1 MPRDCSDCIFITG
14 LPQTVDKQQISDFFC
29 KAGTILVT
37 KGRKFSNLLIYF
49 DKFIKTNALGVQRIF
64 LFMGKDKVP
73 TGEATVTYEN
83 PESSMRAIE
92 QFNGNDFNGQGNISV
107 SIATPDQKQP
117 FAQKLVS
124 SDS

>member
-1 MPRDCSDCIFITG
+1 
-14 LPQTVDKQQISDFFC
+14 
-29 KAGTILVT
+29 
-37 KGRKFSNLLIYF
+37 
-49 DKFIKTNALGVQRIF
+49 
-64 LFMGKDKVP
+64 MGKDKVP

-117 FAQKLVS
+117 FAQKLVN
-124 SDS
+124 SDFEIFSFQILFSFYYFKLRDANKGGRGGYGGYGGYGGGYGGGRGGGRGRGRGGGFRGGR

>member
-1 MPRDCSDCIFITG
+1 
-14 LPQTVDKQQISDFFC
+14 
-29 KAGTILVT
+29 
-37 KGRKFSNLLIYF
+37 
-49 DKFIKTNALGVQRIF
+49 
-64 LFMGKDKVP
+64 MGKDKVP

-124 SDS
+124 SDFLIQFQRYVTRFSFDYFKLRDANKGGRGGYGGYGGYGGGYGGGRGGGRGRGRGGGFRGGR